1 MCDIATPPQG
11 STNERGF
18 SGTLTQRRLYHR
30 DIQDQNRKNWTPEA
44 RIAFAPIAAK
54 SSMISLTPRRGT
66 SARTA
71 TQSGSASGAIVGDS
85 NPGVI
90 DIASSRTERGQS

>member
-11 STNERGF
+11 STNERGS
-18 SGTLTQRRLYHR
+18 SGTLTQRLHHR
-30 DIQDQNRKNWTPEA
+30 DIHDQNRQNRMSDA
-44 RIAFAPIAAK
+44 RIALAPIAAN
-54 SSMISLTPRRGT
+54 SSMIPLMSRRGT
-66 SARTA
+66 RARTA

-90 DIASSRTERGQS
+90 DTASSRTERGQS

>member
-1 MCDIATPPQG
+1 MIA
-11 STNERGF
+11 
-18 SGTLTQRRLYHR
+18 
-30 DIQDQNRKNWTPEA
+30 
-44 RIAFAPIAAK
+44 
-54 SSMISLTPRRGT
+54 LTPRRGT

-90 DIASSRTERGQS
+90 DSRVVENRTRAVVVQHQVLLAEHHALHPRDQLIASGGVRSFGGVRVDLFDQDRL